1 MWQETDMQKA
11 VKAAAKGKEVR
22 VAVPDGDDGYRL
34 IPFERYFQDCRFLI
48 GVPAVRN
55 PEFEEAMRPLE
66 HVPAAW
72 EDKPAAPDAARRVR
86 KVDRGKV
93 LALHQAGR
101 SNKWIADD
109 MGLHEGTVCRVLRE
123 MKGEQKHEV

>member
-55 PEFEEAMRPLE
+55 SEFEEAMHPLE
-66 HVPAAW
+66 HVPAAG
-72 EDKPAAPDAARRVR
+72 EDKPVPGTTKRAKKIDT
-86 KVDRGKV
+86 GKL
-93 LALHQAGR
+93 LALHKAGWSQR
-101 SNKWIADD
+101 KIAEE
-109 MGLHEGTVCRVLRE
+109 LKVVPSTVCTYLKKMEDRSDE
-123 MKGEQKHEV
+123 KD